1 MRSASRHT
9 LCAVLGFLLLTGISC
24 SVRRWPPHNV
34 ADLVVRGAQI
44 YRVAPVRSWAEALA
58 VREGRLIYVGT
69 DSGVASFIGPHTKV
83 LDLPGRMVL
92 PGFHDNH
99 VHPLAAGLEL
109 GECNLY
115 DVKTPEEAERI
126 IRDYIA
132 AHPDTGWLRGN
143 GWQLPLFPEANP
155 NKAVLDRIV
164 PDRPAFFWAADG
176 HSAWLNSKALAV
188 AGIKRDTKDPPGG
201 RIERDA
207 TGEPSG
213 TLRESAVDLATAV
226 LPGYT
231 MGQEVEAAKRAI
243 AEANRVG
250 IVALSEANA
259 DPDYLQAYAELE
271 RRGELTAEIVAAV
284 SSHAESPDA
293 EVRRL
298 QTLKE
303 QLESPHLQIGTM
315 KIFADG
321 VIEAKTAALLAPYLD
336 RPGDRGSLNY
346 QPDSLNA
353 LVAALDRAGFQV
365 HVHAIGD
372 GAIRETLDAFENAA
386 TQNGF
391 HDARHIIAHLELIDS
406 TDIPRFR
413 ELGVVASFQAFWA
426 QPDEYITELTEP
438 ALGKARSRWLYPIG
452 SVMNSGAVVV
462 GGSDWSVSSL
472 NPLDAIEVAITRHTT
487 DSTGGPSWIPE
498 ERVDLERMLAAYTIN
513 GAFAN
518 HQERERGSLEVG
530 KSADFIVLD
539 RNLFEVPSNQ
549 IHTVKVLRTFF
560 EGREVFSSD
569 SKE

>member
-1 MRSASRHT
+1 MLPASRHIS
-9 LCAVLGFLLLTGISC
+9 CAVLGILLAIGTSC
-24 SVRRWPPHNV
+24 SVQRQPPRNV
-34 ADLVVRGAQI
+34 ADLVVKGAQV

-58 VREGRLIYVGT
+58 VRDGRLIYVGT
-69 DSGVASFIGPHTKV
+69 DSGVAAFIGPHTQV

-115 DVKTPEEAERI
+115 DVKTPEEAERV
-126 IRDYIA
+126 IRDYLA

-143 GWQLPLFPEANP
+143 GWQLPVFPDANP
-155 NKAVLDRIV
+155 NKAMLDRIV
-164 PDRPAFFWAADG
+164 PNRPAFFWAADG
-176 HSAWLNSKALAV
+176 HSAWLNSKALAA

-207 TGEPSG
+207 NGAPTG
-213 TLRESAVDLATAV
+213 TLRESAVDLAKAV

-243 AEANRVG
+243 AEANRLG

-259 DPDYLQAYAELE
+259 DPDYLQAYAELD
-271 RRGELTAEIVAAV
+271 RRGELTAAIVAAL
-284 SSHAESPDA
+284 SSQPGSPDA

-298 QTLKE
+298 QTIKE

-336 RPGDRGSLNY
+336 RPGDRGTLNY
-346 QPDSLNA
+346 RPDSLNA

-386 TQNGF
+386 RQNGL
-391 HDARHIIAHLELIDS
+391 HDARHIIAHLELIDPA
-406 TDIPRFR
+406 DIPRFR
-413 ELGVVASFQAFWA
+413 ELGVVASFQPFWA
-426 QPDEYITELTEP
+426 QPDEYITQLTEP
-438 ALGKARSRWLYPIG
+438 ALGKERSRWLYPIG
-452 SVMNSGAVVV
+452 RVMNSGAVVV

-472 NPLDAIEVAITRHTT
+472 NPLDAIEVAVTRHTT
-487 DSTGGPSWIPE
+487 DSLGGPSWIPE

-539 RNLFEVPSNQ
+539 RNLFAVPANQ
-549 IHTVKVLRTFF
+549 IHTVKVVKTFF
-560 EGREVFSSD
+560 EGKEVYSG
-569 SKE
+569 ER